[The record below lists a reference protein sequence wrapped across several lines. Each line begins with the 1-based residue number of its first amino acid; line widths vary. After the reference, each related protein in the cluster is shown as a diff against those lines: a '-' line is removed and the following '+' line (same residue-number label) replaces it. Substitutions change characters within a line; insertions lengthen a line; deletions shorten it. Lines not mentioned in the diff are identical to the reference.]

1 MILPL
6 ELRKKLAAEALELS
20 RQRLF
25 RRFFEVITRPDG
37 SRLVLEKRTGE
48 LYPLG
53 ILPQGRE
60 EPNF

>member
-1 MILPL
+1 MTPL
-6 ELRKKLAAEALELS
+6 EIRQKVAGEDLELS
-20 RQRLF
+20 RRRLF

-53 ILPQGRE
+53 ILPPSKGRE
-60 EPNF
+60 EIL